1 MTKQA
6 AAPASIALAKLRA
19 DLVCAFHVLDLD
31 GQGSGLGGH
40 VTARVPG
47 TETFLCH
54 GWGLA
59 FDEVGADDLL
69 HVGFGLER
77 LEGRGKVNPT
87 LTFHSEIYRARPD
100 VGCVVHTHADHVVA
114 LTATGARFE
123 LVTQLAAIL
132 HDDWA
137 FLDEYDGVVLDS
149 SEGAMLARALGLRRA
164 LILKNHGLI
173 AVGASIGE
181 AVIGAVVMEACARVQ
196 LEAMRGGAVSPLPPA
211 GAASAKQFLTT
222 DANTL
227 DRWNMLKRRAQRA
240 RPDRIPASLV
250 ADARPTL

>member
-1 MTKQA
+1 MDA
-6 AAPASIALAKLRA
+6 ATTGIERLRA

-54 GWGLA
+54 GFGLA
-59 FDEVGADDLL
+59 FDEVGPDDLL
-69 HVGFGLER
+69 HASFALD
-77 LEGRGKVNPT
+77 LLAGRGKVNPT
-87 LTFHSEIYRARPD
+87 LTFHGAIYRARPD
-100 VGCVVHTHADHVVA
+100 VGCIVHTHADHVVA
-114 LTATGARFE
+114 LTATGTRFE

-132 HDDWA
+132 HEDWA
-137 FLDEYDGVVLDS
+137 FLDEYDGVILGS
-149 SEGAMLARALGLRRA
+149 SEGEALARALGPRRA

-173 AVGASIGE
+173 SVGASIGE
-181 AVIGAVVMEACARVQ
+181 AVIGAVVMAACARVQ
-196 LEAMRGGAVSPLPPA
+196 LDAMRGGAVSPLPPA
-211 GAASAKQFLTT
+211 GAASAKRFLTS

-250 ADARPTL
+250 ADARPT

>member
-1 MTKQA
+1 MTDHA
-6 AAPASIALAKLRA
+6 ADVTRARFAA

-54 GWGLA
+54 GFGLA
-59 FDEVGADDLL
+59 FDEVGQDDLL
-69 HVGFGLER
+69 HVTFGLER
-77 LEGRGKVNPT
+77 LAGRGKVNPT
-87 LTFHSEIYRARPD
+87 LTFHSALYRARPD
-100 VGCVVHTHADHVVA
+100 VGCVVHTHADHLVA
-114 LTATGARFE
+114 LTAAGARFE
-123 LVTQLAAIL
+123 PVTQLAAIL
-132 HDDWA
+132 HEDWA
-137 FLDEYDGVVLDS
+137 FLDEYDGLVLDAA
-149 SEGAMLARALGLRRA
+149 EGDSLARALGARRA

-173 AVGASIGE
+173 SVGSSIGQ

-196 LEAMRGGAVSPLPPA
+196 LEAMRGGPVSALPAA
-211 GAASAKQFLTT
+211 GAAAAKRFLNS

-227 DRWNMLKRRAQRA
+227 DRWNMLKRRAHRA

-250 ADARPTL
+250 ADARAT

>member
-1 MTKQA
+1 MIGRATVPADVA
-6 AAPASIALAKLRA
+6 AARLRA

-31 GQGSGLGGH
+31 GQGSGIGGH

-47 TETFLCH
+47 TESFLCH
-54 GWGLA
+54 GFGLA
-59 FDEVGADDLL
+59 FDEVGTDDLV
-69 HVGFGLER
+69 HASFALER
-77 LEGRGKVNPT
+77 LAGRGRINPT
-87 LTFHSEIYRARPD
+87 LTFHTAIYRARPD
-100 VGCVVHTHADHVVA
+100 VGCVVHTHADCLVA

-123 LVTQLAAIL
+123 LVTQLASIL

-137 FLDEYDGVVLDS
+137 FLDEYDGVILDS
-149 SEGAMLARALGLRRA
+149 DEGEKLARALGPRRA

-173 AVGASIGE
+173 SVGGSIGE

-196 LEAMRGGAVSPLPPA
+196 LDAMRGGPVSALPPA
-211 GAASAKQFLTT
+211 AAAAAKRFLASET
-222 DANTL
+222 NTL

-250 ADARPTL
+250 ADAPPT